1 MAYSKGFRAGMDDAV
16 AKVRWRIHSHL
27 QTHLKPHPEDS
38 GATRADLM
46 KSLVVLCDC
55 LENFVS
61 EVVGCLEN
69 ELDRLKAAGAGAR
82 PKPKA
87 AAGRGSSRRLPAAR
101 RRRR

>member
-1 MAYSKGFRAGMDDAV
+1 MDDAV

-38 GATRADLM
+38 GATRGDLM

-69 ELDRLKAAGAGAR
+69 ELDRLKAAGGAHAKAAGAGAR

-87 AAGRGSSRRLPAAR
+87 VAGRGSSRRLPAAR